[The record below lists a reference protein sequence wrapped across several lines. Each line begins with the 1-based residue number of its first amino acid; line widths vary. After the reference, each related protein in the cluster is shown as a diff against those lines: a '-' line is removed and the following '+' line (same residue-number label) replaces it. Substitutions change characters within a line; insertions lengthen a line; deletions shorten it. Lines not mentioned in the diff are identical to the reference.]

1 MKIENLEIKNV
12 RGLTSLE
19 MKPAKLNFIT
29 GPSGSGKSSV
39 LDAIRFGLTG
49 KLPKDGLHTGT
60 VSLAVDMKIENIGEV
75 SRTQTDGKPMKVR
88 VNGKTT
94 TAKSVAEM
102 IEKVY
107 GCSPTTTSIMTSS
120 EILRK
125 KDLAEY
131 LLTEGFLNNDMMLS
145 KLIGLCP
152 GLDVA
157 AQSELYE
164 LLPQE
169 PTPVTLEDIDSA
181 YGVVTASRTAAK
193 KMLAEA
199 QAQAK
204 YEGVPPTRSIKEI
217 QADIASCNKEL
228 GKCEAMLKEYPKQ
241 KDAFKRHKV
250 MLADLEKQLKEL
262 DGVTAISARE
272 KQTTEELLNKSNE
285 LVRQTE
291 RMIVSLQRD
300 ITTVHNVLKALD
312 APVCPISEKLVCTT
326 DKSIVRGELEEQAA
340 TKERELAKAK
350 ADLGKFEEDVKKA
363 TAATRDL
370 QERETRYQKKLMV
383 KKQYEEAK
391 AITITVMEEPDP
403 AIAENLRTKAS
414 ALNEE
419 LLNAQTFERAKEQKA
434 RVEVYERRV
443 STMELLVKEL
453 APNGGVRKQVLQHS
467 IGLLEEWCNKMMK
480 VILPKYQLFFD
491 ADADFE
497 LMFKDSAG
505 GVISYDG
512 LSAGEKVRVT
522 VVLLEMLGNLNGFGI
537 LLIDDINAL
546 DLGGFKLLVTLL
558 EETCDEYDH
567 VFLAG
572 LDNPGYVDAIEA
584 SSLDK
589 QVLKIR

>member
-1 MKIENLEIKNV
+1 MKIENLKIKNV

-49 KLPKDGLHTGT
+49 KLPKDGLHTGA
-60 VSLAVDMKIENIGEV
+60 VSLSVDMSIENIGEI
-75 SRTQTDGKPMKVR
+75 SRTQVEGKPMKVR
-88 VNGKTT
+88 VNEKAT

-107 GCSPTTTSIMTSS
+107 GCSPTTTGIMTSS

-169 PTPVTLEDIDSA
+169 PTPVTLEDIDAA
-181 YGVVTASRTAAK
+181 YGVVTTSRTAAK

-204 YEGVPPTRSIKEI
+204 FEGMPPTRGIQEI
-217 QADIASCNKEL
+217 QDDIAACNKEL
-228 GKCEAMLKEYPKQ
+228 GKYEAMLKEYPRQ
-241 KDAFKRHKV
+241 KTALERHKA
-250 MLADLEKQLKEL
+250 MLTDLENQLKEL

-272 KQTTEELLNKSNE
+272 KQATEELLNKSNE

-291 RMIVSLQRD
+291 RLISSLQRD
-300 ITTVHNVLKALD
+300 ITTIHNILKALD

-326 DKSIVRGELEEQAA
+326 DKSVVRGELEEQAA
-340 TKERELAKAK
+340 SKERDLANAK
-350 ADLGKFEEDVKKA
+350 TDLEKFEEDVRKA
-363 TAATRDL
+363 TAAIRDL
-370 QERETRYQKKLMV
+370 QERETSYQKKLVV
-383 KKQYEEAK
+383 KKQYEDAK
-391 AITITVMEEPDP
+391 TITITVMDEPDP
-403 AIAENLRTKAS
+403 AVAENLRKKVS

-419 LLNAQTFERAKEQKA
+419 LLNAQNHERAKEQRA
-434 RVEVYERRV
+434 RVEVYEKQVR
-443 STMELLVKEL
+443 TMELLVKEL

-522 VVLLEMLGNLNGFGI
+522 VVLLEMLGDLNRFGI
-537 LLIDDINAL
+537 LLIDDLNAL
-546 DLGGFKLLVTLL
+546 DLDSFKLLVKLL
-558 EETCDEYDH
+558 EETCEEYDH

-572 LDNPGYVDAIEA
+572 LDNPGFVEA
-584 SSLDK
+584 FEEAKLDK
-589 QVLKIR
+589 QVLNVR